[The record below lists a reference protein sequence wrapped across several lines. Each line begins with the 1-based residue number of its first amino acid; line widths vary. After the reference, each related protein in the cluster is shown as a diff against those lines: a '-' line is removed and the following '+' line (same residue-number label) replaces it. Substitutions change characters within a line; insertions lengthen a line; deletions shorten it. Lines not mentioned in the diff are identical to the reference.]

1 MKKYL
6 ALIAVA
12 LLLSVPVAAFAEDQ
26 THHSNAATAAS
37 GAATLNN
44 LSGTITT
51 ESLTTAAAAAYTL
64 VLTDSYASTL
74 AIPVVVID
82 NGTNTAG
89 LPVLSTVTPGAG
101 TITIKIYNL
110 HATAPL
116 NGTLKIRFL
125 LP

>member
-6 ALIAVA
+6 ALIAV
-12 LLLSVPVAAFAEDQ
+12 LSLVCSFSTFGEDQ
-26 THHSNAATAAS
+26 THHSNAATASS

-51 ESLTTAAAAAYTL
+51 EALTTAGGAAYTL
-64 VLTDSYASTL
+64 TLSDSYASTL

-89 LPVLSTVTPGAG
+89 LPVLGTVTPGAG
-101 TITIKIYNL
+101 TITIVIRNL
-110 HATAPL
+110 HATVAF